1 MLLLTLVCLS
11 ESTLANLSNDMFGL
25 NVSVRLANAPYITDG
40 DKYSKNASTI
50 SYVRARDGDDNGGE
64 E

>member
-1 MLLLTLVCLS
+1 
-11 ESTLANLSNDMFGL
+11 MFGL
-25 NVSVRLANAPYITDG
+25 NVSVKLANQPYITDG
-40 DKYSKNASTI
+40 NKYSKNASTI